1 MVNDGE
7 GLFVP
12 VDTLLEV
19 NRFDDPSVFWVTGAS
34 LEAAGI
40 EQLNGRLSQ
49 ALSSAGYSVG
59 TVLRHVEREAE
70 RSEARTIVAII
81 MALGLPLVAV
91 GMIGLVSALT
101 TNVLE
106 RQREIAILRSL
117 GARSRQIRRIYRAEG
132 LALALLGW
140 LAGIGVGYVLG
151 RVVLHFIGNSFHT
164 SFALRF
170 PLWPLGVALVMT
182 VVVALAVLQIPLR
195 RACRLQ
201 PGEALRYE

>member
-1 MVNDGE
+1 
-7 GLFVP
+7 
-12 VDTLLEV
+12 
-19 NRFDDPSVFWVTGAS
+19 
-34 LEAAGI
+34 
-40 EQLNGRLSQ
+40 
-49 ALSSAGYSVG
+49 
-59 TVLRHVEREAE
+59 
-70 RSEARTIVAII
+70 

-91 GMIGLVSALT
+91 GMIGLVGALT

-106 RQREIAILRSL
+106 RRREIAILRSL

-132 LALALLGW
+132 LTLALLGW

-151 RVVLHFIGNSFHT
+151 RVVLHFMGNAFHT

-182 VVVALAVLQIPLR
+182 LGVALLVLHFPLR